1 MNQEAKLKRQ
11 WEYLNK
17 LGLYTVEDVIEY
29 DKKLVIKIPSKDER
43 SEVYKLNKRRWIKS
57 KGRVFDNY

>member
-17 LGLYTVEDVIEY
+17 LGLYTVEDVIE
-29 DKKLVIKIPSKDER
+29 
-43 SEVYKLNKRRWIKS
+43 VYKLNKRR
-57 KGRVFDNY
+57 